1 MRWKDREIKSVRS
14 QQKVL
19 LATDMSSLPQSLVSH
34 THVSMAVDWEDEE
47 GVLAA
52 ARLPWVCVK
61 SHIMFPC
68 HVTKRSQP
76 GCHGDVLVHVEL
88 EIVCRP
94 DQSLYEGLGDDVTS
108 AVSKSEEL
116 AAEEPV
122 RLPVFARPALLGV
135 SVGLKVAPVEAGG
148 RGVMRLQAVEDL
160 VQPDVVPA
168 CRNGIIRCISN
179 TSYVELSS

>member
-1 MRWKDREIKSVRS
+1 MWS

-34 THVSMAVDWEDEE
+34 THVSMAVDWEDKE

-52 ARLPWVCVK
+52 ARLPRVRVK
-61 SHIMFPC
+61 SHIVFPR
-68 HVTKRSQP
+68 HVTKWSQP
-76 GCHGDVLVHVEL
+76 GCHGNVLVHVEL
-88 EIVCRP
+88 EIVCRS

-108 AVSKSEEL
+108 AVGKSEEL

-122 RLPVFARPALLGV
+122 GLPVFARPALLGV
-135 SVGLKVAPVEAGG
+135 SVGLKVSPVEAGG
-148 RGVMRLQAVEDL
+148 RGVMWLKAVEDL
-160 VQPDVVPA
+160 VQPDVVPVY
-168 CRNGIIRCISN
+168 RNGIIRCISN